1 MTDSL
6 FLDSKITEDSDCS
19 HEIKTLAPW
28 KESYDKPRQHIKKQR
43 HLTSH
48 RKPAPRSGRAGFYSQ
63 VSFPVDV
70 KSRERQHPGEKP
82 QFCTGRSSHQ
92 PSMKK
97 EQERQR
103 DETRGKD

>member
-1 MTDSL
+1 MAQRGQHGVMISCEVGAVIPVFKL
-6 FLDSKITEDSDCS
+6 ENRL
-19 HEIKTLAPW
+19 
-28 KESYDKPRQHIKKQR
+28 RQER
-43 HLTSH
+43 W
-48 RKPAPRSGRAGFYSQ
+48 RAPRSGRAGFYSQ
-63 VSFPVDV
+63 VAFPVDV